1 MSSKEIHIEFT
12 NEHVARYNGEGF
24 KLFFAVGV
32 GGNPTFNVVAQT
44 YDIAPRLI
52 ISWHDE
58 FKIAATRPEFHDGG
72 RIEYATDPASIKFD
86 QVYTLP
92 SDWFRG
98 KVTDEKLPKKS
109 FKMVNDTDREAAAV
123 VFKRIDGEYLPIY
136 VSHPPID
143 PQGNELLTPSETV
156 ALWFQPWGESGS
168 MVSVN
173 KRDISTFDLSHQY
186 ELKVKFNGSKFTVV

>member
-12 NEHVARYNGEGF
+12 NEHVVRYNGEAF
-24 KLFFAVGV
+24 KLLFAVGM
-32 GGNPTFNVVAQT
+32 GGNPTFNVIAKT
-44 YDIAPRLI
+44 YNIAPKLI

-58 FKIAATRPEFHDGG
+58 FKIAATRSHFHDGG

-92 SDWFRG
+92 SSWIDG
-98 KVTDEKLPKKS
+98 EITDEELPEKS
-109 FKMVNDTDREAAAV
+109 FKMVNDTDGEAAAV
-123 VFKRIDGEYLPIY
+123 VFKRIDGKHLPIY

-143 PQGNELLTPSETV
+143 SQGNELLTPSDTV
-156 ALWFQPWGESGS
+156 ALWFQPWGKTGS

-173 KRDISTFDLSHQY
+173 KRDISTFDLQHQY
-186 ELKVKFNGSKFTVV
+186 ELKLKFDGSKFIVV